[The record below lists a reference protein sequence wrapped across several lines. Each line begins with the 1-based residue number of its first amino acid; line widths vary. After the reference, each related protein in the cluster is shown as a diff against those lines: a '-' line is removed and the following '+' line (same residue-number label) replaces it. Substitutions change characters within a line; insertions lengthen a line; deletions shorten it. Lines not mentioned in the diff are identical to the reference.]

1 MKTKIQ
7 TAIHLLFPPRCVAC
21 GHMVESDF
29 GLCAECWGQ
38 TAFIGGAV
46 CDCCGRPVTAAP
58 TELRVVCDDCLA
70 DPPPWKQGRAA
81 LLYRGAGRK
90 LILGFK
96 HGDRTDIARP
106 AAKWLWQ
113 AARPLLH
120 DVDIIAPVPLHRA
133 RFLKRRYNQAA
144 MLAEKL
150 ATLSEI
156 TFCPDLLVRVKGLG
170 GLEGLGADE
179 RAKKMRG
186 AIEPNRK
193 KRHLIQDAKILL
205 VDDVLTSGATLRA
218 ATQGCLTANAKEVC
232 VATLARVAKDA

>member
-1 MKTKIQ
+1 M
-7 TAIHLLFPPRCVAC
+7 
-21 GHMVESDF
+21 
-29 GLCAECWGQ
+29 
-38 TAFIGGAV
+38 
-46 CDCCGRPVTAAP
+46 
-58 TELRVVCDDCLA
+58 
-70 DPPPWKQGRAA
+70 
-81 LLYRGAGRK
+81 
-90 LILGFK
+90 
-96 HGDRTDIARP
+96 
-106 AAKWLWQ
+106 
-113 AARPLLH
+113 
-120 DVDIIAPVPLHRA
+120 DIIAPVPLHRA